1 MPTKCIHDGC
11 NTRPNYNIEGSKEAL
26 YCKIHKTD
34 TMIDVMNKKCIHNG
48 CNTRPHYNIEGS
60 KKALYCK
67 THKTDTMVNVIDKRC
82 IHDGCNTRPHYN
94 IEGSKPLYCAT
105 HKTDTMIDVK
115 NKKCIHDGCNTRP
128 LYNIEG
134 NKNPLYCKIHKT
146 NTMVDVKNKKCI
158 HDGCIKRRTYNIQGN
173 KIPLYCETHKSDIM
187 VNVVSKKCRT
197 EMCDIIVL
205 KKNYKGYCV
214 PCFMSLY
221 PDEPV
226 SRNYKVKEYAVVEYV
241 KNNFPELSWIYNKR
255 VYDGCSKR
263 MPDLFLDLG
272 DKVLIVEIDENQ
284 HIEYDCSCENKRIME
299 LSLDL
304 NHRPIIFIRFNPDKY
319 KNNGKVIS
327 SCWGINGYGICVV
340 KKQGEW
346 LERLGVLRETINYW
360 INNSSDKNIEQIPL
374 FYDCL

>member
-1 MPTKCIHDGC
+1 
-11 NTRPNYNIEGSKEAL
+11 
-26 YCKIHKTD
+26 
-34 TMIDVMNKKCIHNG
+34 MIDVMNKKCIH
-48 CNTRPHYNIEGS
+48 
-60 KKALYCK
+60 
-67 THKTDTMVNVIDKRC
+67 
-82 IHDGCNTRPHYN
+82 DGCNTLPIYN

-115 NKKCIHDGCNTRP
+115 NKKCIHDGC
-128 LYNIEG
+128 
-134 NKNPLYCKIHKT
+134 
-146 NTMVDVKNKKCI
+146 
-158 HDGCIKRRTYNIQGN
+158 IKRRTYNIQGN
-173 KIPLYCETHKSDIM
+173 KTPLYCKTHKTDTMVDVLSKKCIHDGCNKHPNYNIQGSKKGLYCATHKTYNM
-187 VNVVSKKCRT
+187 VNVKNRRCKT
-197 EMCDIIVL
+197 ELCDTQFTYN
-205 KKNYKGYCV
+205 KNKGYCLR
-214 PCFMSLY
+214 CFMSLY

-241 KNNFPELSWIYNKR
+241 RNNFPELSWIYNKR

-304 NHRPIIFIRFNPDKY
+304 NHRAIIFIRFNPDKY

-327 SCWGINGYGICVV
+327 SCWGINGRGICVV